1 MTELKDLAE
10 TTKKKLGLKYNAESV
25 KYIEGFIDR
34 TRESVDSEKSDGF
47 VASLGAFIGQCIIEN
62 FGGKWNQDENG
73 NICVEFDEQNR
84 VYPFAKVKKQFDG
97 GEGDRVYSFY
107 SIIPKIFNKENPNKR
122 KWWRK

>member
-1 MTELKDLAE
+1 MCIRDR
-10 TTKKKLGLKYNAESV
+10 YNAESV